1 MVCFSMKRSGVFK
14 ALFFSGEKHTMSTFV
29 DQDPFTTLLQSCS
42 QAPFSGPVAK
52 MREFTRQCQKKEF
65 FFSKRV
71 FECNRVEC
79 YIVYNRCW

>member
-29 DQDPFTTLLQSCS
+29 DQDPFTLLQSCS

-52 MREFTRQCQKKEF
+52 MREFTRKCQKKI